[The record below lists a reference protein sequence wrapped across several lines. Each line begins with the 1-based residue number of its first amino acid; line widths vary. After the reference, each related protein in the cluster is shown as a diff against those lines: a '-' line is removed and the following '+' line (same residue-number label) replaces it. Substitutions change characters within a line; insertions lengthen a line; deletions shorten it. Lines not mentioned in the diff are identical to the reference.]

1 MLIKFPSPRIASRAG
16 ASRMQ
21 APGLPRRLTKS
32 ILSLVLLG
40 SLVMAVLGLGVGPSQ
55 SMAAGRGGAAADS
68 TAPISLQIGAFRISA
83 EVAAEPDQRARGL
96 MYRES
101 LAPDSGMVFVFER
114 PERICM
120 WMKNTP
126 LPLTVAF
133 IDAGGE
139 VINLAD
145 MQPRTETPHC
155 AMRPALYALEMEQG
169 WFERRGIGPG
179 KKIKGL
185 PQPRQP

>member
-1 MLIKFPSPRIASRAG
+1 
-16 ASRMQ
+16 MQ

>member
-1 MLIKFPSPRIASRAG
+1 MALRAG
-16 ASRMQ
+16 ARRVR
-21 APGLPRRLTKS
+21 AAGLSGQMARGMVS
-32 ILSLVLLG
+32 ASLAA
-40 SLVMAVLGLGVGPSQ
+40 SLAMGLGPGP
-55 SMAAGRGGAAADS
+55 SMAAGKAGAAAE
-68 TAPISLQIGAFRISA
+68 AAGPISLQIGAFRISA

-96 MYRES
+96 MHRES

-145 MQPRTETPHC
+145 MRPRTETPHC

-185 PQPRQP
+185 PTPRQP

>member
-1 MLIKFPSPRIASRAG
+1 MLNVFLAASLALALGPGQSRATG
-16 ASRMQ
+16 DIGTA
-21 APGLPRRLTKS
+21 AKS
-32 ILSLVLLG
+32 TG
-40 SLVMAVLGLGVGPSQ
+40 
-55 SMAAGRGGAAADS
+55 
-68 TAPISLQIGAFRISA
+68 PISLQVGAFKISA

-139 VINLAD
+139 IINLAD
-145 MQPRTETPHC
+145 MRPRTETPHC

-179 KKIKGL
+179 KTIKGL
-185 PQPRQP
+185 TQLRQP

>member
-1 MLIKFPSPRIASRAG
+1 MRGRLAG
-16 ASRMQ
+16 PVAR
-21 APGLPRRLTKS
+21 G
-32 ILSLVLLG
+32 ILSVFLAAPLA
-40 SLVMAVLGLGVGPSQ
+40 MGLGPGR
-55 SMAAGRGGAAADS
+55 SMAAAEEGTAAKSAG
-68 TAPISLQIGAFRISA
+68 PISLQVGAFKISA
-83 EVAAEPDQRARGL
+83 EVAADPDQRARGL
-96 MYRES
+96 MHRES

-145 MQPRTETPHC
+145 MKPRTETPHC

-179 KKIKGL
+179 KTISGL
-185 PQPRQP
+185 PQPRRP

>member
-1 MLIKFPSPRIASRAG
+1 MLIKFPSPRIASDTG
-16 ASRMQ
+16 ASSIWAGLSGRQ
-21 APGLPRRLTKS
+21 AKAMVRALLAA
-32 ILSLVLLG
+32 SL
-40 SLVMAVLGLGVGPSQ
+40 ALGLGLGQ
-55 SMAAGRGGAAADS
+55 SIAAGRGGAAADS
-68 TAPISLQIGAFRISA
+68 TGPISLQIGAFRISA

-133 IDAGGE
+133 IDADGE

-145 MQPRTETPHC
+145 MRPKTETPHC